1 LIWCV
6 ALSAQVAELKQQ
18 NESILMQFVAVYG
31 IMKTSEARQEL
42 LELVVQHGYDLTET
56 VNDITAFNEKTRP
69 RWTGPGRRVSVG
81 VGGGP

>member
-6 ALSAQVAELKQQ
+6 ALSAQVVELKQQ
-18 NESILMQFVAVYG
+18 NESILTQFVTVYG
-31 IMKTSEARQEL
+31 ILKTNEVRQGL
-42 LELVVQHGYDLTET
+42 LEMVVQHGYDLTET

-69 RWTGPGRRVSVG
+69 RRAGSGRRVG